1 MARPSSRSSARAVAT
16 NSLAFVARCPAL
28 LVSAPASGQGKT
40 TVTAALAHWHRSQGR
55 RVRVFK
61 TGPDFLDPM
70 VLACASGA
78 PVQQLDLWMGG
89 AAHCAEL
96 LHRAAREA
104 DLILVE
110 GVMGLH
116 DGTPSSADLAL
127 HFGLPVLA
135 VIDASAMAQT
145 FGAVAHGLATYR
157 PDLRLAGVLAN
168 RVGSVGHAQMLR
180 ESLPDGLTWYGALL
194 RGAHFALPSRHL
206 GLVQAAEVGDMAQRI
221 AAAAQALGEGGAL
234 PMPPEVDFAFDFD
247 KPPLAIA
254 GVASISASVWPA
266 AAAAT
271 TAAAVASASASR
283 TAVAAA
289 SATASASAS
298 ASGTASASPELPAPL
313 AGVTIAI
320 AQDAAFS
327 FIYRANLDTLRALG
341 AELCFFSPL
350 ANKPVPAAAHAL
362 YLPGGYPELHLAA
375 LAGNV
380 ASRDSIR
387 AHHAAGR
394 PLLAE
399 CGGLLALLESLTDTA
414 GHCAPMLGL
423 LPGRGL
429 MADRLVNLGMHSL
442 ALPEGDLRGHTFHH
456 ARIETTLPAAL
467 HTQAQRHH
475 GRPEAVFRDGRLMA
489 SFMHLYFPSN
499 PAAVA
504 ALFRP

>member
-1 MARPSSRSSARAVAT
+1 MSAGGGANADARDDASADAAV
-16 NSLAFVARCPAL
+16 VRRCPAL
-28 LVSAPASGQGKT
+28 LVTAPASGQGKT
-40 TVTAALAHWHRSQGR
+40 TVTAALAHWHRAQGL

-70 VLACASGA
+70 VLARASGA

-96 LHRAAREA
+96 LHRAAGEA

-145 FGAVAHGLATYR
+145 FGAIAHGLANYR
-157 PDLRLAGVLAN
+157 PGLRLAGVLAN
-168 RVGSVGHAQMLR
+168 RVGSIGHAEMLR
-180 ESLPDGLTWYGALL
+180 ESLPAGMTWYGALP
-194 RGAHFALPSRHL
+194 RGADYAMPSRHL
-206 GLVQAAEVGDMAQRI
+206 GLVQADEVDDMAQRI

-234 PMPPEVDFAFDFD
+234 RLPPIVEFGLAVDGPSTSAASSSTSAF
-247 KPPLAIA
+247 
-254 GVASISASVWPA
+254 
-266 AAAAT
+266 
-271 TAAAVASASASR
+271 ASASAPVAIP
-283 TAVAAA
+283 TA
-289 SATASASAS
+289 
-298 ASGTASASPELPAPL
+298 L

-320 AQDAAFS
+320 ARDTAFS
-327 FIYRANLDTLRALG
+327 FIYPANLDTLRSLG

-350 ANKPVPAAAHAL
+350 ADEPVPAAADAL

-375 LAGNV
+375 LVGNT
-380 ASRDSIR
+380 ASRESIR

-423 LPGRGL
+423 LAGHGV

-442 ALPEGDLRGHTFHH
+442 ALPEGEVRGHTFHH
-456 ARIETTLPAAL
+456 ARIETPLPAAW
-467 HTQAQRHH
+467 HTRAQRHH
-475 GRPEAVFRDGRLMA
+475 GRPEAVFRDGRLVA
-489 SFMHLYFPSN
+489 SFMHLYFPSH

-504 ALFRP
+504 ALFRPCPEL